1 MSLYE
6 SRTCW
11 KGPDGSW
18 KPESGGHYERA
29 QVKDLKEFIGWDSL
43 KNLVD
48 ESLKTPYYSKPHPF
62 LSPEYRE
69 AKRREI
75 CQTDKAIQATAFL
88 TGARIS
94 EVLMAHADN
103 FAVEGEFLICKDLP
117 VLKRFRKIAS
127 SVEYLDKPESGE
139 TVPKEYT
146 WSKTYESF
154 VKIKW
159 VTEPK
164 IELRGEFPIPLW
176 EPFTDTLTE
185 RIREAKPG
193 PGGLRW

>member
-43 KNLVD
+43 KTLVD

-69 AKRREI
+69 AKRLKESFFGFKLHAKSDLDLGLIRAVE
-75 CQTDKAIQATAFL
+75 ATPASVHDSRVDL
-88 TGARIS
+88 SESS
-94 EVLMAHADN
+94 EV
-103 FAVEGEFLICKDLP
+103 VY
-117 VLKRFRKIAS
+117 R
-127 SVEYLDKPESGE
+127 DKG
-139 TVPKEYT
+139 Y
-146 WSKTYESF
+146 F
-154 VKIKW
+154 G
-159 VTEPK
+159 VTS
-164 IELRGEFPIPLW
+164 RGFDA
-176 EPFTDTLTE
+176 TM
-185 RIREAKPG
+185 RRA
-193 PGGLRW
+193 